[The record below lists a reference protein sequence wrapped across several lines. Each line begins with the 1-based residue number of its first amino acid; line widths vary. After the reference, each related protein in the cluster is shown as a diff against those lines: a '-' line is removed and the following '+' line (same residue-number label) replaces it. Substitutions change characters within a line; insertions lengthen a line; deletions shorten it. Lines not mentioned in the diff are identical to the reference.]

1 MSPCQLQVD
10 VQHRTFGFWRKSTL
24 KFVSPERASPEL
36 QDVLLC
42 LEVGV
47 TGFRL
52 FMLEG
57 FLIQ

>member
-1 MSPCQLQVD
+1 M
-10 VQHRTFGFWRKSTL
+10 G
-24 KFVSPERASPEL
+24 FVSLKRAPLEL
-36 QDVLLC
+36 QDFPLC

-57 FLIQ
+57 FLMQKLQEAYGHQGPPKGMGSKAVV